1 MRTPPPVS
9 RQLSLFGT
17 EPVEAITDVSV
28 LVNTGENQWF
38 ERKGNRI
45 APADLAK
52 VMIGFAN
59 ADGGRLVVGIANG
72 RVEGISAA
80 TSIRINDWVQAGR
93 DHADPPV
100 RNSIHYF
107 PCTNESGAADQVLI
121 LDVEASETIHRS
133 KREECFLRVG
143 DETRLLG
150 RTEERELAF
159 DKGEANFDKTIV
171 PDLTLDD
178 LHLESIRAYAARLR
192 ATDLNALM
200 RSRGIYMDR
209 GNRPGV
215 TQAGQLLF
223 GLVPP
228 LWSYLRY
235 QKYDGTVV
243 ETGSRSNLR
252 VDIRLE
258 GTIPDILEQA
268 QHLLLDEIGT
278 VIRQGKSGRF
288 VPTQVLPQFAWLEA
302 IVNALT
308 HRSYSLH
315 GDGIHVRQ
323 FADRLEVQSPGRLP
337 GLVRVE
343 NIKNVRFSRNP
354 HIARI
359 LAEMTDYVRELNEG
373 VPRMFQE
380 MQKAGLREPRFR
392 ITDATVTVILY
403 KEVIVHDEPEDGPP
417 EALITIAREL
427 SSVDSVQLRLAREL
441 EIFQDGKVYSAAEIA
456 EILQVT
462 IRTISRDFTI
472 LKDAGLIE
480 SVAFGAYQRSS

>member
-100 RNSIHYF
+100 RNSIYYL
-107 PCTNESGAADQVLI
+107 PCLNESGAADQVLI

-159 DKGEANFDKTIV
+159 DKGEANYDKTIV
-171 PDLTLDD
+171 ADLTLDD
-178 LHLESIRAYAARLR
+178 LHLENIRTYAARLR

-209 GNRPGV
+209 GSRPGV

-417 EALITIAREL
+417 EALIAIAREL
-427 SSVDSVQLRLAREL
+427 SNVDSVQLRLAREL